1 MAENIYH
8 VAERARFP
16 VDLNLSMI
24 SQKPVQPPT
33 RKTTFNYGYI
43 IVLASFVMVM
53 MNVGMYLTIGVFFKP
68 ISLEMGWT
76 RADTSLPIALS
87 TIITAVCTIVAGNY
101 FDKFGPRKT
110 AFVFAIITGT
120 GYLLM
125 SSLSSLW
132 QLYIYFG
139 VLIGAGSSLMAPL
152 LSLIPRWFSGRRT
165 VMAGVISA
173 GGGVGGLFMP
183 LVANWLIDSY
193 SWQRAYLIM
202 GIGYLIVALTA
213 VQFLRRSPAYIADT
227 LPIKSTVRENTNPD
241 PQPTY
246 PLNKVF
252 QSRNFWLMVV
262 MCASFGFIANV
273 INLHTSPHAT
283 DIGISSTQAAGLLSI
298 MNGISIIG
306 AIGLGAFGDKFGN
319 RKMLAFTF
327 ILEGAVLIWMIFI
340 KDLWMLNAVMVIY
353 GLAFGSGLAQT
364 SPLVAKLFGTRS
376 LGLILGVITFAQTVG
391 SGLGVYVPGFIYD
404 FNHDYFW
411 AYLICGILGAVGVIA
426 TLALKTKIQDQRPVL
441 KKAAK

>member
-1 MAENIYH
+1 MN
-8 VAERARFP
+8 
-16 VDLNLSMI
+16 
-24 SQKPVQPPT
+24 SQLPVQPAAH
-33 RKTTFNYGYI
+33 KTTFNYGYI

-76 RADTSLPIALS
+76 RGDTSLPIALS
-87 TIITAVCTIVAGNY
+87 TIITAVCTIIAGTF
-101 FDKFGPRKT
+101 FDKFGPRKV
-110 AFVFAIITGT
+110 AFAFAIITGT

-125 SSLSSLW
+125 STLSSLW

-152 LSLIPRWFSGRRT
+152 LSLIPRWFAGRRT

-202 GIGYLIVALTA
+202 GIGYLLVALTA
-213 VQFLRRSPAYIADT
+213 VQFLRRSPAYVADA
-227 LPIKSTVRENTNPD
+227 LPIKSTAKENINPN
-241 PQPTY
+241 PQDTY
-246 PLNKVF
+246 PLNRVF

-306 AIGLGAFGDKFGN
+306 AIVLGAFGDKFGN

-327 ILEGAVLIWMIFI
+327 ILEGVVLVWMIFI

-376 LGLILGVITFAQTVG
+376 LGLILGIITFAQTVG
-391 SGLGVYVPGFIYD
+391 SGLGVYIPGFIYD
-404 FNHDYFW
+404 SYHDYFW
-411 AYLICGILGAVGVIA
+411 AYVICGILAAVAVVA
-426 TLALKTKIQDQRPVL
+426 TLALKTRNKVKNPS
-441 KKAAK
+441 